1 MYAIYDT
8 KTGKVDLSET
18 FKKKDEAK
26 VLRNTKNMI
35 EHGNAYNNTKTLEN
49 GNIIYPNR
57 YGARF
62 KVVRTDKHFRGASYK
77 A

>member
-18 FKKKDEAK
+18 FKKKKEAK
-26 VLRNTKNMI
+26 VPRDKKNMN
-35 EHGNAYNNTKTLEN
+35 EHGNVYNDTKILEN
-49 GNIIYPNR
+49 GNIVYPNR

-62 KVVRTDKHFRGASYK
+62 KVVRTNKHPRGASYK